1 MFATPTSTP
10 RLSTDAST
18 ARRSLELS
26 GASTNP
32 TRNHSQD
39 EESPVTPATN
49 GDGEVA
55 TLLRSIQRQVSAIQA
70 QQNQAA
76 SAASE
81 RAERTSTTTTP
92 SSNGGK
98 RKLPKELSVSASVGN
113 MYMECFMCASMTC
126 I

>member
-1 MFATPTSTP
+1 
-10 RLSTDAST
+10 
-18 ARRSLELS
+18 LELS
-26 GASTNP
+26 GASSNP
-32 TRNHSQD
+32 IRNPCQD

-55 TLLRSIQRQVSAIQA
+55 TLLRNIQRQVSAIQA

-81 RAERTSTTTTP
+81 MAERTSTTTTP

-98 RKLPKELSVSASVGN
+98 RKLPKRTK
-113 MYMECFMCASMTC
+113 CKC
-126 I
+126 